1 MDMQWLDDVLLLLEE
16 GNMTRAA
23 ARRNITQPAF
33 SRRIRGFEDWL
44 GVTVLQRG
52 TNRVDIS
59 AALVSNEV
67 EIRALVARLKDL
79 RAKIAHF
86 DPASSTVSIAAQH
99 APIFLRFL
107 TWLCGRNIISHRS
120 SFDCEPEICTI
131 ASQCFCA
138 AIPAFYFVT
147 SLTTPALYPLGPRS
161 DAKFG
166 VATI

>member
-1 MDMQWLDDVLLLLEE
+1 MDMQWLDDVLVLLEE

-59 AALVSNEV
+59 AALVSMRSRSGHWS
-67 EIRALVARLKDL
+67 RASKIYAPRLRIL
-79 RAKIAHF
+79 TRQVPPFRLPHNTHLF
-86 DPASSTVSIAAQH
+86 
-99 APIFLRFL
+99 FLRFP
-107 TWLCGRNIISHRS
+107 TWLCGRNIIFHRS

>member
-1 MDMQWLDDVLLLLEE
+1 MDMHWLDDVLVLLEE

-67 EIRALVARLKDL
+67 EIRALVAASKIYAPRLRIL
-79 RAKIAHF
+79 TRQVPPFRLPHNTHLFFYVPRHGSAGETSFPIAQ
-86 DPASSTVSIAAQH
+86 VSIASRKFARLRHNVFARRYQH
-99 APIFLRFL
+99 FTLLR
-107 TWLCGRNIISHRS
+107 
-120 SFDCEPEICTI
+120 
-131 ASQCFCA
+131 
-138 AIPAFYFVT
+138 V
-147 SLTTPALYPLGPRS
+147 
-161 DAKFG
+161 
-166 VATI
+166 